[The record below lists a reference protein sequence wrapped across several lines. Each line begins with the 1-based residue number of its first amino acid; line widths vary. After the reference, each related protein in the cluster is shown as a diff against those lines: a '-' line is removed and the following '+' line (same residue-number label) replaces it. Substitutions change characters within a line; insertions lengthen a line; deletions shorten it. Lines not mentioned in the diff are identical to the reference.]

1 MGLSGSTV
9 SVSGGLTGAT
19 PSDLPTYRPIRLDAA
34 CHNAV
39 GSFTAAGVALVSVN
53 LLAGGASAEDIGGI
67 SLGDFDRRPSTVG
80 LRPCGGGWCGDD
92 CDIGHVKLCGVR
104 LGDADIECSSLS

>member
-80 LRPCGGGWCGDD
+80 LRPCGGGVMRG
-92 CDIGHVKLCGVR
+92 R
-104 LGDADIECSSLS
+104 L